1 MIVATFG
8 GAGAKRTLDI
18 SGHARSGSEGSP
30 EVCAAASAL
39 AFALAEFL
47 HDHDKGADMSC
58 KDSDGHMMLS
68 SNVDAHRDAWGVTET
83 GFEQLAANYPQYVKI
98 IYKFSFGS

>member
-8 GAGAKRTLDI
+8 GAGAQRTLDI
-18 SGHARSGSEGSP
+18 SGHAQNGHEGSP

-47 HDHDKGADMSC
+47 HDKDADMSC
-58 KDSDGHMMLS
+58 KESDGHMMLS
-68 SNVDAHRDAWGVTET
+68 SSGDAHRDAWGVTET

>member
-8 GAGAKRTLDI
+8 GAGAQRTLDI

-47 HDHDKGADMSC
+47 HDKDADMSC

-68 SNVDAHRDAWGVTET
+68 SSGDAHRDAWGVTET
-83 GFEQLAANYPQYVKI
+83 GFEQLAANYPQFVKI
-98 IYKFSFGS
+98 IYNFSLGS